1 MFTLRAFL
9 IGAIL
14 SVSVSLQYTVGASAD
29 LKASEMLLQQP
40 QSSLRK
46 VLKETEPVLFNT
58 IADSSG
64 SSSTDSTMLTPRRL
78 RKKKRKLQK
87 LPEDGKINNTMG
99 KQAQQKQQAYEQLFR
114 SLFQEK
120 NQPSTDRHRQAKL
133 SPLSDLLFD
142 VFKEIVAELITET
155 VGSYLGFNSTRRTDS
170 EVSAVGSGLMDMIL
184 DAVRK
189 HTLRKKRGC
198 IWTHLQGRRKKLFR

>member
-1 MFTLRAFL
+1 L
-9 IGAIL
+9 AIFGPKT
-14 SVSVSLQYTVGASAD
+14 Y
-29 LKASEMLLQQP
+29 EMLLLNNQP
-40 QSSLRK
+40 QN
-46 VLKETEPVLFNT
+46 LFK
-58 IADSSG
+58 IIVVIQ
-64 SSSTDSTMLTPRRL
+64 LILYLIERRI

-120 NQPSTDRHRQAKL
+120 NQPSADRHRQAKL

-198 IWTHLQGRRKKLFR
+198 I